1 MQIPAG
7 KEITRYFYEGNRVV
21 LESDASGTITTHNT
35 YSINLASRRAGE
47 EGYYY
52 LYNAHG
58 DVVTLVGMQDHREV
72 RYRYDAFGTLLEVT
86 GDADNSITYAGYQY
100 DSESGLY
107 YLNARYYDSTT
118 ARFLTEDTY
127 AGQAND
133 PLSLHRYT
141 YCANNPL
148 RYTDPDGHFW
158 GAVLR
163 FVAGAVVGA
172 VTEFV
177 TQKFIEKR
185 DKIDVKAILYEG
197 VVGGVTSVIGGVGG
211 AAKKA
216 GKTAKTA
223 KAVVKTTAKA
233 GAKEAT
239 LAFAEDL
246 GRQVFVDGK
255 SLKEVDYGQSL
266 EAGASA
272 GVTAVIDEL
281 DSVLGTKKQLSTTN
295 RKKASQATGVIDDA
309 ADAAPRKRANVLP
322 DAEGMPN
329 RGAVKN
335 SAGGLADAVE
345 DSTSRK
351 NASTGKGKSSKR
363 KKAHNTSENSS
374 QGLSK
379 NQQKM
384 QNQTVESKLSG
395 NTKRKNKKHKS
406 SNNVNPLTENISQ
419 ATSQGK
425 KNYSSEKTITN
436 SAGQDVVRKYV
447 KDQDELLKVAEEAA
461 GGDLDSFTPRKEYY
475 YRNKDNTLEIE
486 WNPDGHEDTDEG
498 PHVKI
503 SSTDSNKKFHV
514 IEKYFIENW
523 DHYRYKQYNPNSK

>member
-1 MQIPAG
+1 M
-7 KEITRYFYEGNRVV
+7 
-21 LESDASGTITTHNT
+21 
-35 YSINLASRRAGE
+35 
-47 EGYYY
+47 
-52 LYNAHG
+52 
-58 DVVTLVGMQDHREV
+58 
-72 RYRYDAFGTLLEVT
+72 
-86 GDADNSITYAGYQY
+86 
-100 DSESGLY
+100 
-107 YLNARYYDSTT
+107 
-118 ARFLTEDTY
+118 
-127 AGQAND
+127 
-133 PLSLHRYT
+133 
-141 YCANNPL
+141 
-148 RYTDPDGHFW
+148 
-158 GAVLR
+158 
-163 FVAGAVVGA
+163 AGAVVGA

-309 ADAAPRKRANVLP
+309 ADAAPRKRANALP

-335 SAGGLADAVE
+335 AAGGLADAG
-345 DSTSRK
+345 SGAGSAGRK
-351 NASTGKGKSSKR
+351 NSPS
-363 KKAHNTSENSS
+363 
-374 QGLSK
+374 LSK
-379 NQQKM
+379 NQNKIQSQVANSTLSNPPQK
-384 QNQTVESKLSG
+384 T
-395 NTKRKNKKHKS
+395 
-406 SNNVNPLTENISQ
+406 SNLITENTILLTGDEWEEYFKKQYGEKNVKRFSLRDMMSPEEAERYDNYWKQ
-419 ATSQGK
+419 GVGSYENFIIDGK
-425 KNYSSEKTITN
+425 KTERIMGRHNKINTRQRLQVPPETRSIIDVKYSD
-436 SAGQDVVRKYV
+436 G
-447 KDQDELLKVAEEAA
+447 KDD
-461 GGDLDSFTPRKEYY
+461 YMY
-475 YRNKDNTLEIE
+475 YRETIFDDFGRYIGNNDYTNH
-486 WNPDGHEDTDEG
+486 NRPDIKGHTSIHHHYNDSTTQNVV
-498 PHVKI
+498 H
-503 SSTDSNKKFHV
+503 SSPIPGLHPYTPT
-514 IEKYFIENW
+514 
-523 DHYRYKQYNPNSK
+523 RY

>member
-1 MQIPAG
+1 M
-7 KEITRYFYEGNRVV
+7 
-21 LESDASGTITTHNT
+21 
-35 YSINLASRRAGE
+35 
-47 EGYYY
+47 
-52 LYNAHG
+52 
-58 DVVTLVGMQDHREV
+58 
-72 RYRYDAFGTLLEVT
+72 T

-133 PLSLHRYT
+133 PLSLLRYT

-223 KAVVKTTAKA
+223 KA

-309 ADAAPRKRANVLP
+309 ADAAPRKKANALP

-406 SNNVNPLTENISQ
+406 SNNVNPPTQSISQ

-461 GGDLDSFTPRKEYY
+461 GGDLDSFTPRKDFYY
-475 YRNKDNTLEIE
+475 INKDNTLEIE
-486 WNPDGHEDTDEG
+486 WNPDGHKNTNEG

-503 SSTDSNKKFHV
+503 SSIDSNKKPHV

-523 DHYRYKQYNPNSK
+523 DYYEYNYNPNSK